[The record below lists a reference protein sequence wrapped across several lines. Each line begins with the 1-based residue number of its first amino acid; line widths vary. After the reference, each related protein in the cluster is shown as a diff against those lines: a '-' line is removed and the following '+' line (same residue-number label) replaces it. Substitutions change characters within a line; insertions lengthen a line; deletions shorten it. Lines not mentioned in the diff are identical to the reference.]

1 MTTLSLR
8 TTGILSTSIG
18 AFLIGIAPILVRT
31 SEVTPSLTGF
41 YRFLIATFVLF
52 LFGIIKKKFKNIKIK
67 DIFYLSIPGLFF
79 GTDITLWHWSINE
92 LSLIHI

>member
-67 DIFYLSIPGLFF
+67 DIFYLSIPGLFLNF
-79 GTDITLWHWSINE
+79 LSIE
-92 LSLIHI
+92 P